1 MDIIYTHSRLTAA
14 GYLCY
19 LRSVHRLIHES
30 HRLPW
35 REELLKMS
43 PQMLSIVVLLAFVCV
58 VMFKAYIIGIVW
70 RCYKYLAMRQHNLRS
85 MLPYI
90 IPDVSIRQVSV
101 TQRAIMFF
109 TINFKNIEL
118 KERDYT
124 TLLPD
129 YDEAIA
135 QSLKQQPPPSYQV
148 AMASTTQL
156 QDNSN
161 SVPTVNV
168 ETIAAIP
175 STSTGPVSIT
185 SAGVNTEPANNN
197 RSAIHVV

>member
-1 MDIIYTHSRLTAA
+1 MESITLSRLTAA

-43 PQMLSIVVLLAFVCV
+43 PQTLSIVVLLAFVCV

-90 IPDVSIRQVSV
+90 IPDVSTRQVSV
-101 TQRAIMFF
+101 SKTRQHI
-109 TINFKNIEL
+109 
-118 KERDYT
+118 
-124 TLLPD
+124 
-129 YDEAIA
+129 
-135 QSLKQQPPPSYQV
+135 S
-148 AMASTTQL
+148 
-156 QDNSN
+156 
-161 SVPTVNV
+161 
-168 ETIAAIP
+168 
-175 STSTGPVSIT
+175 
-185 SAGVNTEPANNN
+185 SALD
-197 RSAIHVV
+197 S

>member
-1 MDIIYTHSRLTAA
+1 MCNSLILPSQRKFWSYSVFKLILNFVESIPPSRLTAA

-43 PQMLSIVVLLAFVCV
+43 PQTLSIVVLLAFVCV

-90 IPDVSIRQVSV
+90 IPDVSTRQVSDGNFEQFLDNV
-101 TQRAIMFF
+101 TLTHKFVVRIDRNEITRHCYLIMMRPLHRA
-109 TINFKNIEL
+109 
-118 KERDYT
+118 
-124 TLLPD
+124 
-129 YDEAIA
+129 
-135 QSLKQQPPPSYQV
+135 
-148 AMASTTQL
+148 
-156 QDNSN
+156 
-161 SVPTVNV
+161 
-168 ETIAAIP
+168 
-175 STSTGPVSIT
+175 
-185 SAGVNTEPANNN
+185 
-197 RSAIHVV
+197 